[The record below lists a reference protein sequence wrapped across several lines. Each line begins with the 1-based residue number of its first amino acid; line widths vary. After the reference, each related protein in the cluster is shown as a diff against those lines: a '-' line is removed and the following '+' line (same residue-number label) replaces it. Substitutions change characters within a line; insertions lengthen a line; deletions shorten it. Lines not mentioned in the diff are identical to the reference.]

1 MAFTAIVT
9 RSFSR
14 ATDIISFTSGAS
26 RNPQMGRFTRLI
38 RRLCI
43 YASADEAVKNIKS
56 GSSVLIGGFAPC
68 GFPEALVTALSRR
81 SVKDLMIV
89 SNSCES
95 GDSGISHLL
104 KAKQVKSVITSFV
117 DGNPEF
123 KKQYLSGEI
132 ELEFSPMGTLAERV
146 RAGGA
151 GIPAFFTPTGYGTL
165 VHTGGV
171 PVRSD
176 GRGGVAITSQPKEHR
191 VFNGKNYIMEH
202 AITGDFALVKAWK
215 ADKAGNLVFR
225 KAARNFNPLMC
236 KAANHAIAE
245 VEEVCEIGDIPPDQ
259 VHLAGIH
266 VDGICRGSRSSK
278 ELVGP
283 YPTEDEVDPD
293 IINPGKE
300 TVTALPGASFFSSDE
315 SFTLV
320 RGGHLDLTMLGG
332 MEVSQ
337 HGDLA
342 NWMIP
347 GKLLN
352 GMGGAMD
359 LVSSKA
365 LGTKVVVT
373 MRHVT
378 NDGRPKILER
388 CTLPLTG
395 LRCVDLIITDMCVFE
410 VCEDQGLTLTEIAEG
425 LGLED
430 IIRNT
435 GCAFKV

>member
-1 MAFTAIVT
+1 MLQLLSCLLPKICKTQNAQNEAIDDYKA
-9 RSFSR
+9 R
-14 ATDIISFTSGAS
+14 I
-26 RNPQMGRFTRLI
+26 I
-38 RRLCI
+38 RR
-43 YASADEAVKNIKS
+43 AVLEFQDGMYVNL
-56 GSSVLIGGFAPC
+56 GIGIP
-68 GFPEALVTALSRR
+68 LLALSYMP
-81 SVKDLMIV
+81 K
-89 SNSCES
+89 
-95 GDSGISHLL
+95 GI
-104 KAKQVKSVITSFV
+104 
-117 DGNPEF
+117 
-123 KKQYLSGEI
+123 
-132 ELEFSPMGTLAERV
+132 RV
-146 RAGGA
+146 VLHSEN
-151 GIPAFFTPTGYGTL
+151 GILG
-165 VHTGGV
+165 
-171 PVRSD
+171 
-176 GRGGVAITSQPKEHR
+176 
-191 VFNGKNYIMEH
+191 
-202 AITGDFALVKAWK
+202 
-215 ADKAGNLVFR
+215 
-225 KAARNFNPLMC
+225 
-236 KAANHAIAE
+236 
-245 VEEVCEIGDIPPDQ
+245 
-259 VHLAGIH
+259 
-266 VDGICRGSRSSK
+266 
-278 ELVGP
+278 VGP

-435 GCAFKV
+435 GCAFKVSPGLRPMQQADT